1 MTGRGGSV
9 HQPLR
14 GGSEPSPASIEPLRE
29 LPPDRVKELLLDSEA
44 AGSRIVRRL
53 VDEWAARTNRFDRPG
68 EALFG
73 ASMAGRL
80 VGVCG
85 LNVDPYAGDPRV
97 GRVRHLYVLTPLRG
111 HGVGR
116 QLVRRVIEAAEGR
129 FATLRLHTSNPAA
142 ARLYDAVGFSARDD
156 GSECTHVM
164 DLPRS
169 RRRR

>member
-1 MTGRGGSV
+1 MSGRGGSV

-14 GGSEPSPASIEPLRE
+14 GGSEPSPESIERLRE
-29 LPPDRVKELLLDSEA
+29 LPPDRVGELLADSEA
-44 AGSRIVRRL
+44 AGSRIVHRL
-53 VDEWAARTNRFDRPG
+53 VDEWATHINRFDRPG

-73 ASMAGRL
+73 ASIAGRL

-85 LNVDPYAGDPRV
+85 LNVDPYAGDPRI

-116 QLVRRVIEAAEGR
+116 QLVWRVIAAAEDR
-129 FATLRLHTSNPAA
+129 FATLRLRTTNPAA
-142 ARLYDAVGFSARDD
+142 ARLYEAVGFSVRDD

-169 RRRR
+169 RRQR

>member
-14 GGSEPSPASIEPLRE
+14 GASEPSPASIEALHE
-29 LPPDRVKELLLDSEA
+29 LTPERISELLVDSEA

-53 VDEWAARTNRFDRPG
+53 VDDWIAGTNRFDRPG

-73 ASMAGRL
+73 VSMAGRL

-85 LNVDPYAGDPRV
+85 LNVDPYTADPRV
-97 GRVRHLYVLTPLRG
+97 GRVRHLYVLTTCRG

-116 QLVRRVIEAAEGR
+116 QLVARVVEVATDR
-129 FATLRLHTSNPAA
+129 FDSLRLRTNNPAA
-142 ARLYDAVGFSARDD
+142 ARLYEAAGFRTCAE
-156 GSECTHVM
+156 GECTHVL
-164 DLPRS
+164 DLS
-169 RRRR
+169 RRPHRA

>member
-14 GGSEPSPASIEPLRE
+14 GGSEPSPASIEKLSE
-29 LPPDRVKELLLDSEA
+29 LSPDRVGELLIDSEA

-53 VDEWAARTNRFDRPG
+53 VDDWTAGANRFDRPG

-85 LNVDPYAGDPRV
+85 LNVDPYAADPRV
-97 GRVRHLYVLTPLRG
+97 GRVRHLYVLTACRRY
-111 HGVGR
+111 GVGR
-116 QLVRRVIEAAEGR
+116 QLVARIIEVAAGR
-129 FATLRLHTSNPAA
+129 FDSLRLRTNNPAA
-142 ARLYDAVGFSARDD
+142 ARLYNAAGFAVSAE
-156 GSECTHVM
+156 GECTHVM
-164 DLPRS
+164 NLPR
-169 RRRR
+169 RPTRA

>member
-1 MTGRGGSV
+1 MTGRGGSA

-14 GGSEPSPASIEPLRE
+14 GGSEPSPASIEE
-29 LPPDRVKELLLDSEA
+29 LHELLPDRVGELLVDSEA

-53 VDEWAARTNRFDRPG
+53 TDDWTAGANRFDRPG

-85 LNVDPYAGDPRV
+85 LNVDPYAADPRV
-97 GRVRHLYVLTPLRG
+97 GRVRHLYVLTTCRR

-116 QLVRRVIEAAEGR
+116 QLVARVIEVAAGR
-129 FATLRLHTSNPAA
+129 FDSLRLRTNNPAA
-142 ARLYDAVGFSARDD
+142 AGLYEAAGFRLAEG
-156 GSECTHVM
+156 ECTHVM
-164 DLPRS
+164 DLPR
-169 RRRR
+169 RPHRV

>member
-9 HQPLR
+9 HLPLR
-14 GGSEPSPASIEPLRE
+14 GGSEPSPASIEALRE
-29 LPPDRVKELLLDSEA
+29 LSPDRLAELLIDSEA

-53 VDEWAARTNRFDRPG
+53 VDDWTAGANRFDRPG

-85 LNVDPYAGDPRV
+85 LNVDPYAADPRV
-97 GRVRHLYVLTPLRG
+97 GRVRHLYVLTACRR

-116 QLVRRVIEAAEGR
+116 QLVARIIEVAADR
-129 FATLRLHTSNPAA
+129 FDSLRLRTNNPAA
-142 ARLYDAVGFSARDD
+142 ARLYEAAGFAVSAE
-156 GSECTHVM
+156 GECTHVM
-164 DLPRS
+164 NLPR
-169 RRRR
+169 RPPRA